1 MKTLTG
7 ILLFFSACAFAQQQ
21 TTDQDRKELQDL
33 LTERKEKFDAYA
45 QSLERRSGIFG
56 GKTKGDLKASQA
68 VLIDI
73 VETDNKIIRS
83 LNRVVDF
90 RTYEKVTMN
99 YDLSERDRRLDGLMQ
114 SVDTLAKRADTLKA
128 QNNLLERQVTIRTI
142 FIYILVAASL
152 FLFYLSRKR

>member
-7 ILLFFSACAFAQQQ
+7 ILLFISLSAFAQERS
-21 TTDQDRKELQDL
+21 TDQDRRELQDL
-33 LTERKEKFDAYA
+33 LTVRKEKFDAYA

-56 GKTKGDLKASQA
+56 GKTKGDLKASQS

-90 RTYEKVTMN
+90 RNYEKVNMN
-99 YDLSERDRRLDGLMQ
+99 YDLSERDKRLDGLMQ
-114 SVDTLAKRADTLKA
+114 SVDTLSKRADMLTA
-128 QNNLLERQVTIRTI
+128 QNSLLERQVTIRTI
-142 FIYILVAASL
+142 FIYILVAAAL